1 MIELLNVSVTILS
14 SREPIGQCNYGCEK
28 ALSHNYLNT
37 LHVLYCGGP
46 TLRNVVHLGLRCSW
60 ETMQVCGSVIL
71 TNRLLMISGQNSTIN
86 MAEAGNTSNATLASV
101 TLNSASPEAKT
112 LSAAAT
118 ELPYVE
124 F

>member
-1 MIELLNVSVTILS
+1 
-14 SREPIGQCNYGCEK
+14 
-28 ALSHNYLNT
+28 
-37 LHVLYCGGP
+37 
-46 TLRNVVHLGLRCSW
+46 
-60 ETMQVCGSVIL
+60 
-71 TNRLLMISGQNSTIN
+71 MISGQNSTIN

-124 F
+124 FWLYHIVTERGNPILEWC